1 MMPDIRFEQYL
12 ARGQDEV
19 TVFLNNGVKL
29 SGALTL
35 VLPSGDIFISRD
47 GVSQKVYRRNIAS
60 LVPADAVPLVEILAM
75 HAERRKAERGGL

>member
-19 TVFLNNGVKL
+19 TVFLINGVKL

-35 VLPSGDIFISRD
+35 VLPTGDIFLSRD
-47 GVSQKVYRRNIAS
+47 GTTQKVYRCNMNSI
-60 LVPADAVPLVEILAM
+60 VPADAVPLVEILAM